1 MSIIIKKQRIGKM
14 ATSGGNGT
22 LQGSGYD
29 LLNIVSDYKVNEEKY
44 QWAKSILELTG
55 DDNMTRWL
63 HLDKHKEFDVLTYNN
78 NFVSCSGIFNGGRY
92 PDNHFRLANRMW
104 VQPEYRR
111 NSSRFMHVD
120 KITRVQYE
128 RIKSELDVVFVSLKT
143 NKNFRVIKR
152 ISETIDSSLTW
163 NLNDRYY
170 QVVPGQYN
178 KKCFQNIIWASLHGN
193 AIDLPH
199 ISEEEYEKLPE

>member
-1 MSIIIKKQRIGKM
+1 M
-14 ATSGGNGT
+14 
-22 LQGSGYD
+22 QGSGYD

-63 HLDKHKEFDVLTYNN
+63 HLDKHKEFDVLTHNN

-193 AIDLPH
+193 AINLPH